1 MEWRRNGSSMDIRG
15 FIQKDATAGS
25 GTGIVSLQIPDGK
38 MFDPSKSVFSGS
50 WTLLGVDKGS
60 NFISVGGSN
69 STISFRT
76 NNSVILGQ
84 QWLANTAMEFGVSI
98 PIAQWAGSGTV
109 GLVQGYEEYAS
120 NSDVSATASVTASG
134 FLQGFGNFGG
144 FGGGW
149 AVGTV
154 WTRRIKFT
162 QPVQWGRDSLSL
174 GIRDTTTGIIYD
186 DVTQRGYIQQYLLAA
201 TNEYGF
207 VFKAVL
213 GDQYAVD
220 VLFVQGGR
228 LASGTWGGSGSPFSD
243 FAGNAQW
250 FIKKTS
256 AGKPG
261 ETLPLVRAEYTMSTT
276 IVPTTLP
283 TQVPL
288 TTKVKDT
295 HSCVS
300 NNAFTF
306 PFDGTFLIE
315 AQTGASAAVN
325 ATSNV
330 DLNAI
335 LYRSGTQIATY
346 RIYAARAIAALSGCD
361 GSGAITIEGKAG
373 DVIKISIVCG
383 SSTPNTTGNISSG
396 RFAFTLMGR

>member
-1 MEWRRNGSSMDIRG
+1 
-15 FIQKDATAGS
+15 
-25 GTGIVSLQIPDGK
+25 
-38 MFDPSKSVFSGS
+38 
-50 WTLLGVDKGS
+50 
-60 NFISVGGSN
+60 
-69 STISFRT
+69 
-76 NNSVILGQ
+76 
-84 QWLANTAMEFGVSI
+84 
-98 PIAQWAGSGTV
+98 
-109 GLVQGYEEYAS
+109 
-120 NSDVSATASVTASG
+120 
-134 FLQGFGNFGG
+134 
-144 FGGGW
+144 
-149 AVGTV
+149 
-154 WTRRIKFT
+154 
-162 QPVQWGRDSLSL
+162 
-174 GIRDTTTGIIYD
+174 
-186 DVTQRGYIQQYLLAA
+186 
-201 TNEYGF
+201 
-207 VFKAVL
+207 
-213 GDQYAVD
+213 
-220 VLFVQGGR
+220 
-228 LASGTWGGSGSPFSD
+228 
-243 FAGNAQW
+243 
-250 FIKKTS
+250 
-256 AGKPG
+256 
-261 ETLPLVRAEYTMSTT
+261 MSTT